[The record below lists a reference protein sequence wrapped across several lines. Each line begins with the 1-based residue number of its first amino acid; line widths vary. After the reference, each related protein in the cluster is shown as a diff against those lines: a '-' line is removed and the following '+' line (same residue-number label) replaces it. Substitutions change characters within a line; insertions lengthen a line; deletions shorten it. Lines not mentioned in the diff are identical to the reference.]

1 MEQVMKKDEIYAK
14 RYVMER
20 LRQIERKITY

>member
-20 LRQIERKITY
+20 PRQIERKITY